1 MDWILLAI
9 AIALLV
15 VAVYSGISYF
25 REKKQS
31 AVYLGDSALF
41 TIIPSYAHRENGL
54 RAFLVVNGQK
64 VVASTPKTARNAP
77 DLFYAYA
84 WLFTPLHSR

>member
-1 MDWILLAI
+1 MDWISLAI

-64 VVASTPKTARNAP
+64 VVASTPKTTRNAP

-84 WLFTPLHSR
+84 SLIHITA

>member
-1 MDWILLAI
+1 MDWISLAI

-41 TIIPSYAHRENGL
+41 TIIPSYAHRSDAL
-54 RAFLVVNGQK
+54 CVFLSANPQ
-64 VVASTPKTARNAP
+64 
-77 DLFYAYA
+77 
-84 WLFTPLHSR
+84 